1 MRQPF
6 RILFVCTG
14 NMCRSPL
21 CERLAR
27 GWLTG
32 SGVMSVDVS
41 SAGTHAVAGAP
52 IYADSEV
59 VLRRLGGDP
68 AGFIARQLTPQIA
81 AGADLILTAA
91 RPHREFVRDQ
101 TAGLCPDAVRR
112 TFTLRE
118 FAALAAVIPHGD
130 ISRIGDAAGRARALT
145 AAADPLRGRLAAWP
159 QDRLDVPDPVGQ
171 PMAVHEATAAVIAEA
186 LAGPLGLI
194 AGTPG
199 ARNAGGRDVPP

>member
-27 GWLTG
+27 GWLAG
-32 SGVMSVDVS
+32 CGVMSIDVS
-41 SAGTHAVAGAP
+41 SAGTHAVVGAP
-52 IYADSEV
+52 IYADSEI

-68 AGFIARQLTPQIA
+68 AGFVARQLTPQIA
-81 AGADLILTAA
+81 EGADLILTAA
-91 RPHREFVRDQ
+91 RSHREFVQHQ
-101 TAGLCPDAVRR
+101 TVGLCPDAVPR

-118 FAALAAVIPHGD
+118 FAALAAVIPEGD
-130 ISRIGDAAGRARALT
+130 ISRIDGPAGRAVALT
-145 AAADPLRGRLAAWP
+145 AAADPLRGCLAAWP
-159 QDRLDVPDPVGQ
+159 QERLDVPDPVGQ
-171 PMAVHEATAAVIAEA
+171 PMAVQEATAAMIAKA
-186 LAGPLGLI
+186 LAVPLGLI

-199 ARNAGGRDVPP
+199 AFPPPAG